1 MLRRGMPFAAR
12 SRSPKA
18 PVMRVPLSLAVLA
31 LACLPRLAA
40 AQPPPPAVTV
50 AAPLSRTIAEWDEFT
65 GRFEAFAQV
74 EVRPRV
80 SGFIA
85 QIHFRD
91 GQLVQE
97 GELLF
102 TIDQR
107 PYRIALDSAEAE
119 VARAQAQVDLAQ
131 NDVERA
137 LPLVQSRS
145 IPQRELDSR
154 QAQARIALASLL
166 SARAAQANARL
177 NFEWTQVT
185 APITGR
191 VSDRRVDVGN
201 LVSAEAATL
210 LTTIVRLNPIHL
222 VFDASETDYLK
233 YSRLFLS
240 GARPSGRESPHPVQV
255 RLSDEASFQREGTLD
270 FVDNVLNPRAGTIRA
285 RAVLQNP
292 DGFLTPGMFGR
303 MRLWAGEANAL
314 LVPDSAV
321 GSDQARKI
329 VLTVGPDDT
338 VAAKVVTLGPIVD
351 GLRVIRDG
359 IAASDRVII
368 NGQANP
374 FVRPGAKVQPG
385 PGTIQAQAAR

>member
-1 MLRRGMPFAAR
+1 
-12 SRSPKA
+12 
-18 PVMRVPLSLAVLA
+18 MRFSNRLAGALS
-31 LACLPRLAA
+31 ACLLLAMLPLAGA

-50 AAPLSRTIAEWDEFT
+50 ATPLVRTIAEWDEFT

-97 GELLF
+97 GALLF

-107 PYRIALDSAEAE
+107 PYRIALDSAEAD

-154 QAQARIALASLL
+154 QAQARIALAALL
-166 SARAAQANARL
+166 SARAAVANARL

-191 VSDRRVDVGN
+191 LSDRRVDVGN

-255 RLSDEASFQREGTLD
+255 RLSDEAAFSREGTLD
-270 FVDNVLNPRAGTIRA
+270 FVDNVLNPRAGTIRG

-292 DGFLTPGMFGR
+292 DAFLTPGMFGR
-303 MRLWAGEANAL
+303 MRLWAGDNEAL

-321 GSDQARKI
+321 GSDQARK
-329 VLTVGPDDT
+329 VLLVVGSDD
-338 VAAKVVTLGPIVD
+338 VVVPRVVTLGPIAD
-351 GLRVIRDG
+351 GLRVIRTG
-359 IAASDRVII
+359 LEKADRVII

-374 FVRPGAKVQPG
+374 FVRPGARVRPTA
-385 PGTIQAQAAR
+385 GTIQIAP

>member
-1 MLRRGMPFAAR
+1 MRFSTFTAA
-12 SRSPKA
+12 S
-18 PVMRVPLSLAVLA
+18 V
-31 LACLPRLAA
+31 LACLPFLAA

-50 AAPLSRTIAEWDEFT
+50 AAPLSRQIAEWDEFT

-91 GQLVQE
+91 GQVVQE

-107 PYRIALDSAEAE
+107 QYRIALDSAEAE

-166 SARAAQANARL
+166 SARAAQANSRL

-201 LVSAEAATL
+201 LVSGANEGGSL

-233 YSRLFLS
+233 YSRLFRS
-240 GARPSGRESPHPVQV
+240 GARPTGRESPIPVQV
-255 RLSDEASFQREGTLD
+255 RLSDEANFSREGALD
-270 FVDNVLNPRAGTIRA
+270 FVDNVLNPRAGTIRG

-303 MRLWAGEANAL
+303 LRLWAGDTNAL

-329 VLTVGPDDT
+329 VLIVGADNT

-359 IAASDRVII
+359 IAADDKVII

-374 FVRPGAKVQPG
+374 FVRPGAKVQPTS
-385 PGTIQAQAAR
+385 GTIQVSAAQAPAAR